1 VDWCFV
7 GVGCCGGRRHV
18 PNNFLDANLGIVSL
32 VIYNVCMARKLT
44 DQQES
49 ELAEMY
55 ASGDYS
61 VAEIMRKF
69 DVARVTAH
77 RVASRHG
84 VVRPVGRQRLKFSG
98 EQISDMV
105 KRAESG
111 ESHAS
116 IGRAYNTSQCKVSRL
131 LAAEGVVSSRGRS
144 RRGSAHGAWKGGRVS
159 QGAGY
164 AAVWVAD
171 DDPLASMR
179 NSMGYV
185 LEHRLVMARSLGRPL
200 LPTENVHHVNG
211 VRDDNRLE
219 NLELWVR
226 PQPSGVR
233 AGEAAHCATCS
244 CRMEG

>member
-1 VDWCFV
+1 
-7 GVGCCGGRRHV
+7 
-18 PNNFLDANLGIVSL
+18 
-32 VIYNVCMARKLT
+32 MARKLT
-44 DQQES
+44 DEQES

-55 ASGDYS
+55 ASGDHF

-77 RVASRHG
+77 RIASRRG
-84 VVRPVGRQRLKFSG
+84 VVRPVGRQPLRFSD
-98 EQISDMV
+98 EQIFDMV

-111 ESHAS
+111 ESQVS
-116 IGRAYNTSQCKVSRL
+116 IARAYGTSQCKISRIL
-131 LAAEGVVSSRGRS
+131 IGQGVVSSRGRS
-144 RRGSAHGAWKGGRVS
+144 RRGEKHGSWKGGRLVQKDGYVS
-159 QGAGY
+159 VMVGL
-164 AAVWVAD
+164 

-179 NSMGYV
+179 NSQGYV

-219 NLELWVR
+219 NLELWSR

-233 AGEAAHCATCS
+233 VADSGHCPTCS
-244 CRMEG
+244 CRMED

>member
-1 VDWCFV
+1 
-7 GVGCCGGRRHV
+7 
-18 PNNFLDANLGIVSL
+18 
-32 VIYNVCMARKLT
+32 MARKLT

-61 VAEIMRKF
+61 VSEIMRKF

-77 RVASRHG
+77 RIASRHG
-84 VVRPVGRQRLKFSG
+84 VVRSVGRQRLKFSD
-98 EQISDMV
+98 EQILDMV
-105 KRAESG
+105 ERAKSG
-111 ESHAS
+111 ESHSS
-116 IGRAYNTSQCKVSRL
+116 IGRVYGTSQCKISRL
-131 LAAEGVVSSRGRS
+131 LAAEGVVSSRGRK
-144 RRGSAHGAWKGGRVS
+144 RRGSDHGAWKGGRVS
-159 QGAGY
+159 LGEGY
-164 AAVWVAD
+164 VAVWVSD
-171 DDPLASMR
+171 DDQMAVMR

-200 LPTENVHHVNG
+200 GRDENVHHVNG

-244 CRMEG
+244 CRMES

>member
-1 VDWCFV
+1 
-7 GVGCCGGRRHV
+7 
-18 PNNFLDANLGIVSL
+18 
-32 VIYNVCMARKLT
+32 MARKLT
-44 DQQES
+44 DEQEL

-55 ASGDYS
+55 ASGDHS
-61 VAEIMRKF
+61 VADIMQKF

-77 RVASRHG
+77 RIASRHG
-84 VVRPVGRQRLKFSG
+84 VVRPAGRQPLKFSD
-98 EQISDMV
+98 EQIADMV

-116 IGRAYNTSQCKVSRL
+116 IGRAYGTSQCKVSRL
-131 LAAEGVVSSRGRS
+131 LASEGIVSSRGRS

-159 QGAGY
+159 QGEGY
-164 AAVWVAD
+164 VAVMVAD

-179 NSMGYV
+179 NSQGYV
-185 LEHRLVMARSLGRPL
+185 LEHRLVIARSLGRPL
-200 LPTENVHHVNG
+200 SKDENVHHVNG

-233 AGEAAHCATCS
+233 VGEAAHCVTCS